1 MATIFDR
8 ETLLDLVVN
17 GVPLFI
23 MLFFIVAFAV
33 VNPFG
38 FDPLASGLQ
47 FALIVV
53 PFVALAILTYLSA
66 RAIAGDEAR
75 TERLLPPGQATVP
88 EVEADGEHGSEE

>member
-38 FDPLASGLQ
+38 FDPLASGIQ
-47 FALIVV
+47 FALIVF
-53 PFVALAILTYLSA
+53 PFVGLAILTYFSA
-66 RAIAGDEAR
+66 RAIAGDEAATDR
-75 TERLLPPGQATVP
+75 HFPPGQATVP
-88 EVEADGEHGSEE
+88 ETEPEEHGHEE

>member
-33 VNPFG
+33 INPFG
-38 FDPLASGLQ
+38 FDPLASGIQ

-53 PFVALAILTYLSA
+53 PFVALAVLTYFSA
-66 RAIAGDEAR
+66 RAIAGDEA
-75 TERLLPPGQATVP
+75 TTDRLLPPGQATVP
-88 EVEADGEHGSEE
+88 EVEPEDHDAEE